1 MCLNLGHRLVELE
14 RKERPLRKQH
24 QAAGIRPATAASVS
38 GSSQSLLQGVA
49 ADGGSAVKDGSSSGG
64 GGLLGE
70 KSTAST
76 GISKSSN

>member
-64 GGLLGE
+64 GLLGE
-70 KSTAST
+70 KSAAST